1 MDFAY
6 SGNIQQSRSDEI
18 NRNIMAFY
26 RAELFLND
34 DYAIVLHN
42 VSLLTQKREPS
53 PRAHVLVRSVPAPKE
68 ATTSLADSSAFP
80 RNVTIPLGGIP
91 HSFYTGFAGVP
102 ESGLLFHSGTHVQLL
117 LTNYPRCLTDESLVL
132 SVASSVGSIE
142 IPIQFRYSPL
152 MEQICIRNFSL
163 ATSAYLYE
171 WGLRV
176 CVRRSMRVVILL
188 VLSMVVLFLCFLFTG
203 IRVNPFST
211 MEGKLLSLLLPE
223 GERGVY
229 YELNGSEG
237 IAVVSEGLKKSRM
250 ATVQGLSRNSGTK
263 IVESD
268 FVREEAKKVKEEA
281 KVKKELV
288 KESVKEEAK
297 PAKEPARPKKEE
309 KSLLETVVT
318 KNQKAEKAKLPSER
332 LEELAQRL
340 QKEERRKKKEKKE
353 KERRL
358 AEKKKEEEK
367 KEAEKPK
374 PVEVKESKPVEE
386 KSKEVKPVEEVKE
399 VKPVEVKSKSVEAVK
414 ESKPAPE
421 VKEVKP
427 VEVKEVKSETRVEAR
442 KDKDVTKEPT
452 ALDTTTEDKVGAK
465 AEDKPKE
472 DKPEPKKVEKKK
484 EKNHVEKPAKKP
496 LVPVTPSNEVAKP
509 ASNETPGETPMSPL
523 SVTPS
528 VVSVLEE
535 ASSRVQTKLPV
546 SPEPVKPVKQFFTAE
561 SPQPAPKSGIFP
573 AIRAEVKPPQPAKP
587 AKPAKSVQPAQPAQP
602 AVKPKEKKS
611 QSRSS
616 TPAAKVKAKQ
626 ASRSVSRQQKAVPDA
641 AQKTVP
647 ETTQPASEQPP
658 KPSVFAQRQ
667 DVDGFGNASA
677 FQPDYGMFDSSLLPN
692 AAWGNRGYT
701 RNHLMGEDFYP
712 SRGYD
717 RQMNYD
723 MNYAMGGLRDPVN
736 YNRSSLLGEM
746 NYGQLNGFDEYN
758 AFSNYTN
765 ILPQDTMRGMQNARS
780 YTPVGYDMP
789 LYNESRERSSAWLS
803 VGAGFD
809 EALNDSLYND
819 RLFNYDRMNDQM
831 MNDIDDLPSIVRDPD
846 AVVFPSS
853 RSSSAVRAPSRMSE
867 GTPGFGG
874 SDCGV

>member
-68 ATTSLADSSAFP
+68 ATTSLADSSAVP

-223 GERGVY
+223 GDRGVY

-374 PVEVKESKPVEE
+374 PVEVTESKPVEE

-496 LVPVTPSNEVAKP
+496 LVPVTPSNEVVKP

-587 AKPAKSVQPAQPAQP
+587 AQPTQPV
-602 AVKPKEKKS
+602 VKPKEKKN

-626 ASRSVSRQQKAVPDA
+626 ASRSASRQQKAVPDA

-780 YTPVGYDMP
+780 YTPVGYDMS
-789 LYNESRERSSAWLS
+789 LYNEARERSSAWLS

-853 RSSSAVRAPSRMSE
+853 RSGSAVRAPSRMSE

>member
-68 ATTSLADSSAFP
+68 ATTSLADSSAVP

-171 WGLRV
+171 WGLRA

-223 GERGVY
+223 GDRGVY

-268 FVREEAKKVKEEA
+268 FVREEA

-386 KSKEVKPVEEVKE
+386 KSK
-399 VKPVEVKSKSVEAVK
+399 SVEAVK

-472 DKPEPKKVEKKK
+472 DKPEPKKVEKK

-496 LVPVTPSNEVAKP
+496 LVPVTPSNEVVKP

-546 SPEPVKPVKQFFTAE
+546 SPEPVKPVKQFFAAE

-587 AKPAKSVQPAQPAQP
+587 AQPTQPV
-602 AVKPKEKKS
+602 VKPKEKKN

-626 ASRSVSRQQKAVPDA
+626 ASRSASRQQKAVPDA

-789 LYNESRERSSAWLS
+789 LYNEARERSSAWLS

-853 RSSSAVRAPSRMSE
+853 RSGSAVRAPSRMSE

>member
-68 ATTSLADSSAFP
+68 ATTSLADSSAVP

-171 WGLRV
+171 WGLRA

-223 GERGVY
+223 GDRGVY

-237 IAVVSEGLKKSRM
+237 IAAVSEGLKKSRM

-297 PAKEPARPKKEE
+297 PVKEPVKAKKEVE

-358 AEKKKEEEK
+358 AEKKKEE
-367 KEAEKPK
+367 KP
-374 PVEVKESKPVEE
+374 KESKA
-386 KSKEVKPVEEVKE
+386 VEEVKE
-399 VKPVEVKSKSVEAVK
+399 VKPMEEKSKPEEVKESKPMEEK
-414 ESKPAPE
+414 SKPAPE
-421 VKEVKP
+421 VKEVK
-427 VEVKEVKSETRVEAR
+427 KSETRVEAR
-442 KDKDVTKEPT
+442 KDKDVAK
-452 ALDTTTEDKVGAK
+452 DTTDDKAETK
-465 AEDKPKE
+465 TEDKPKE

-496 LVPVTPSNEVAKP
+496 LVPVTPSNEVVKP

-546 SPEPVKPVKQFFTAE
+546 SPEPAKPVKQFFTAE
-561 SPQPAPKSGIFP
+561 SPQAAPKSGIFP
-573 AIRAEVKPPQPAKP
+573 AICAEVKPTQPTQSV
-587 AKPAKSVQPAQPAQP
+587 KPAKSVQPAQPTQP
-602 AVKPKEKKS
+602 VVKPKEKKS

-626 ASRSVSRQQKAVPDA
+626 ASRSTSRQQKAVPDA
-641 AQKTVP
+641 VQKPVS
-647 ETTQPASEQPP
+647 EATQPASEQPP

-789 LYNESRERSSAWLS
+789 LYNEARERSSAWLS

-853 RSSSAVRAPSRMSE
+853 RSGSAVRAPSRMSE

>member
-68 ATTSLADSSAFP
+68 ATTSLADSSAVP

-171 WGLRV
+171 WGLRA

-223 GERGVY
+223 GDRGVY

-297 PAKEPARPKKEE
+297 PVKEPVKAKKEVE

-358 AEKKKEEEK
+358 AEKKKEE
-367 KEAEKPK
+367 KPK
-374 PVEVKESKPVEE
+374 ESKAVEEVKESKPMEE
-386 KSKEVKPVEEVKE
+386 K
-399 VKPVEVKSKSVEAVK
+399 
-414 ESKPAPE
+414 SKPAPE
-421 VKEVKP
+421 VKEVK
-427 VEVKEVKSETRVEAR
+427 KSETRVEAR
-442 KDKDVTKEPT
+442 KDKDVAK
-452 ALDTTTEDKVGAK
+452 DTTDDKAETK
-465 AEDKPKE
+465 TEDKPKE

-484 EKNHVEKPAKKP
+484 EKSHVEKPAKKP
-496 LVPVTPSNEVAKP
+496 LVPVTPSNEVVKP

-535 ASSRVQTKLPV
+535 ASSRVQTKLPA
-546 SPEPVKPVKQFFTAE
+546 SPEPTKSVKQFFTAE
-561 SPQPAPKSGIFP
+561 SPQAAPKSGIFP
-573 AIRAEVKPPQPAKP
+573 AICAEVKPTQPTQSV
-587 AKPAKSVQPAQPAQP
+587 KPAKSVQPAQPTQP
-602 AVKPKEKKS
+602 VVKPKEKKS

-626 ASRSVSRQQKAVPDA
+626 ASRSTSRQQKAVPDA
-641 AQKTVP
+641 VQKPVS
-647 ETTQPASEQPP
+647 EATQPASEQPP

-789 LYNESRERSSAWLS
+789 LYNEARERSSAWLS

-853 RSSSAVRAPSRMSE
+853 RSGSAVRAPSRMSE

>member
-68 ATTSLADSSAFP
+68 ATTSLADSSAVP

-223 GERGVY
+223 GDRGVY

-374 PVEVKESKPVEE
+374 PVEVTESKPVEE

-442 KDKDVTKEPT
+442 KDKDVAK
-452 ALDTTTEDKVGAK
+452 DTTDDKAETK
-465 AEDKPKE
+465 TEDKPKE

-484 EKNHVEKPAKKP
+484 EKDHVEKPAKKP
-496 LVPVTPSNEVAKP
+496 LVPVTPSNEVVKP

-587 AKPAKSVQPAQPAQP
+587 AQPTQPV
-602 AVKPKEKKS
+602 VKPKEKKN

-626 ASRSVSRQQKAVPDA
+626 ASRSASRQQKAVPDA

-780 YTPVGYDMP
+780 YTPVGYDMS
-789 LYNESRERSSAWLS
+789 LYNEARERSSAWLS

-853 RSSSAVRAPSRMSE
+853 RSGSAVRAPSRMSE

>member
-68 ATTSLADSSAFP
+68 ATSSLADSSAIP

-223 GERGVY
+223 GDRGVY

-297 PAKEPARPKKEE
+297 PVKEPVKAKKEVE

-358 AEKKKEEEK
+358 AEKKKEE
-367 KEAEKPK
+367 KP
-374 PVEVKESKPVEE
+374 KESKA
-386 KSKEVKPVEEVKE
+386 VEEVKE
-399 VKPVEVKSKSVEAVK
+399 VKPMEEKSKPEEVKESKPMEEK
-414 ESKPAPE
+414 SKPAPE
-421 VKEVKP
+421 VKEVK
-427 VEVKEVKSETRVEAR
+427 KSETRVEAR
-442 KDKDVTKEPT
+442 KDKDVAK
-452 ALDTTTEDKVGAK
+452 DTTDDKAETK
-465 AEDKPKE
+465 TEDKPKE

-484 EKNHVEKPAKKP
+484 EKSHVEKPAKKP
-496 LVPVTPSNEVAKP
+496 LVPVTPSNEVVKP

-561 SPQPAPKSGIFP
+561 SPQAAPKSGIFP
-573 AIRAEVKPPQPAKP
+573 AICAEVKPTQPTQSV
-587 AKPAKSVQPAQPAQP
+587 KPAKSVQPAQPTQP
-602 AVKPKEKKS
+602 VVKPKEKKS

-626 ASRSVSRQQKAVPDA
+626 ASRSTSRQQKAVPDA
-641 AQKTVP
+641 VQKPVS
-647 ETTQPASEQPP
+647 EATQPASEQPP

-789 LYNESRERSSAWLS
+789 LYNEARERSSAWLS

-853 RSSSAVRAPSRMSE
+853 RSGSAVRAPSRMSE

>member
-1 MDFAY
+1 MRVDFAY

-18 NRNIMAFY
+18 NRSIMAFY

-68 ATTSLADSSAFP
+68 ASTSLADSSAVP

-171 WGLRV
+171 WGLRA

-223 GERGVY
+223 GDRGVY

-268 FVREEAKKVKEEA
+268 FAREEAKKESV

-288 KESVKEEAK
+288 KEEAK
-297 PAKEPARPKKEE
+297 PVKEPVKAKKEVE

-427 VEVKEVKSETRVEAR
+427 VEVKEVKKSETRVEAR
-442 KDKDVTKEPT
+442 KDKDVAKEPT
-452 ALDTTTEDKVGAK
+452 PLDTTTEDKVGAK

-484 EKNHVEKPAKKP
+484 EKSHVEKPAKKP
-496 LVPVTPSNEVAKP
+496 LVPVTPSNEVVKP

-546 SPEPVKPVKQFFTAE
+546 SPEPAKPVKQFFTAE
-561 SPQPAPKSGIFP
+561 SPQAAPKSGIFP
-573 AIRAEVKPPQPAKP
+573 AICAEVKPTQPTQSV
-587 AKPAKSVQPAQPAQP
+587 KPAKSVQPAQPAQP
-602 AVKPKEKKS
+602 VVKPKEKKN

-626 ASRSVSRQQKAVPDA
+626 ASRSASRQQKAVPDA

-831 MNDIDDLPSIVRDPD
+831 MNDLDDLPSIVRDPD

-853 RSSSAVRAPSRMSE
+853 RSGSAVRAPSRMSE

>member
-68 ATTSLADSSAFP
+68 ASTSLADSSAVP

-171 WGLRV
+171 WGLRA

-268 FVREEAKKVKEEA
+268 FAKEEAKKESV

-288 KESVKEEAK
+288 KEEAK
-297 PAKEPARPKKEE
+297 PVKEPVKAKKEVE

-367 KEAEKPK
+367 KEAKPV
-374 PVEVKESKPVEE
+374 VEVKESKPVEE
-386 KSKEVKPVEEVKE
+386 KPKAVEAKESKPVEEKPKESKPVEEKVKPEEVKE
-399 VKPVEVKSKSVEAVK
+399 VKPVEEKSKPVV
-414 ESKPAPE
+414 E
-421 VKEVKP
+421 VKEVK
-427 VEVKEVKSETRVEAR
+427 KSETRVEAR
-442 KDKDVTKEPT
+442 KDKDVAKEPT
-452 ALDTTTEDKVGAK
+452 PLDTTDDKAETK

-484 EKNHVEKPAKKP
+484 EKSHVEKPAKKP

-509 ASNETPGETPMSPL
+509 ASNETPDETPMSPL

-546 SPEPVKPVKQFFTAE
+546 SPEPAKPVKQFFTAE

-587 AKPAKSVQPAQPAQP
+587 AQPTQPV
-602 AVKPKEKKS
+602 VKPKEKKS

-626 ASRSVSRQQKAVPDA
+626 ASRSTSRQQKAVPDA
-641 AQKTVP
+641 VQKPVP
-647 ETTQPASEQPP
+647 EVTQPASEQPP
-658 KPSVFAQRQ
+658 KPSVFAQHQ
-667 DVDGFGNASA
+667 DADGFGNASA

-758 AFSNYTN
+758 AFSNYTS

-789 LYNESRERSSAWLS
+789 LYNEARERSSAWLS

-853 RSSSAVRAPSRMSE
+853 RSGSAVRAPSRMSE

>member
-1 MDFAY
+1 
-6 SGNIQQSRSDEI
+6 
-18 NRNIMAFY
+18 
-26 RAELFLND
+26 
-34 DYAIVLHN
+34 
-42 VSLLTQKREPS
+42 
-53 PRAHVLVRSVPAPKE
+53 
-68 ATTSLADSSAFP
+68 
-80 RNVTIPLGGIP
+80 
-91 HSFYTGFAGVP
+91 
-102 ESGLLFHSGTHVQLL
+102 
-117 LTNYPRCLTDESLVL
+117 
-132 SVASSVGSIE
+132 
-142 IPIQFRYSPL
+142 
-152 MEQICIRNFSL
+152 
-163 ATSAYLYE
+163 
-171 WGLRV
+171 
-176 CVRRSMRVVILL
+176 
-188 VLSMVVLFLCFLFTG
+188 
-203 IRVNPFST
+203 
-211 MEGKLLSLLLPE
+211 
-223 GERGVY
+223 
-229 YELNGSEG
+229 
-237 IAVVSEGLKKSRM
+237 
-250 ATVQGLSRNSGTK
+250 
-263 IVESD
+263 
-268 FVREEAKKVKEEA
+268 
-281 KVKKELV
+281 
-288 KESVKEEAK
+288 
-297 PAKEPARPKKEE
+297 
-309 KSLLETVVT
+309 
-318 KNQKAEKAKLPSER
+318 
-332 LEELAQRL
+332 
-340 QKEERRKKKEKKE
+340 
-353 KERRL
+353 
-358 AEKKKEEEK
+358 
-367 KEAEKPK
+367 
-374 PVEVKESKPVEE
+374 
-386 KSKEVKPVEEVKE
+386 
-399 VKPVEVKSKSVEAVK
+399 
-414 ESKPAPE
+414 
-421 VKEVKP
+421 
-427 VEVKEVKSETRVEAR
+427 
-442 KDKDVTKEPT
+442 
-452 ALDTTTEDKVGAK
+452 
-465 AEDKPKE
+465 
-472 DKPEPKKVEKKK
+472 
-484 EKNHVEKPAKKP
+484 
-496 LVPVTPSNEVAKP
+496 
-509 ASNETPGETPMSPL
+509 MSPL

-573 AIRAEVKPPQPAKP
+573 AICAEVKPTQPTQSV
-587 AKPAKSVQPAQPAQP
+587 KPAKSVQPAQPTQP
-602 AVKPKEKKS
+602 VVKPKEKKS

-626 ASRSVSRQQKAVPDA
+626 ASRSTSRQQKAVPDA
-641 AQKTVP
+641 VQKPVS
-647 ETTQPASEQPP
+647 EATQPASEQPP

-789 LYNESRERSSAWLS
+789 LYNEARERSSAWLS

-853 RSSSAVRAPSRMSE
+853 RSGSAVRAPSRMSE

>member
-68 ATTSLADSSAFP
+68 ATSSLADSSAIP

-171 WGLRV
+171 WGLRA

-223 GERGVY
+223 GDRGVY

-288 KESVKEEAK
+288 KESMKEEAK

-358 AEKKKEEEK
+358 AEKKKEE
-367 KEAEKPK
+367 KP
-374 PVEVKESKPVEE
+374 KESKA
-386 KSKEVKPVEEVKE
+386 VEEVKE
-399 VKPVEVKSKSVEAVK
+399 VKPMEEKSKPEEVKESKPMEEK
-414 ESKPAPE
+414 SKPAPE
-421 VKEVKP
+421 VKEVK
-427 VEVKEVKSETRVEAR
+427 KSETRVEAR
-442 KDKDVTKEPT
+442 KDKDVAK
-452 ALDTTTEDKVGAK
+452 DTTDDKAETK
-465 AEDKPKE
+465 TEDKPKE

-484 EKNHVEKPAKKP
+484 EKSHVEKPAKKP
-496 LVPVTPSNEVAKP
+496 LVPVTPSNEVVKP

-546 SPEPVKPVKQFFTAE
+546 SPEPVKPVKQFFAAE

-587 AKPAKSVQPAQPAQP
+587 AQPTQPV
-602 AVKPKEKKS
+602 VKPKEKKN

-626 ASRSVSRQQKAVPDA
+626 ASRSTSRQQKAVPDA
-641 AQKTVP
+641 VQKPVP
-647 ETTQPASEQPP
+647 EVTQPASEQPP

-667 DVDGFGNASA
+667 DADGFGNASA

-692 AAWGNRGYT
+692 TAWGNRGYT

-789 LYNESRERSSAWLS
+789 LYNEARERSSAWLS

>member
-68 ATTSLADSSAFP
+68 AASSLADSSAIP

-171 WGLRV
+171 WGLRA

-223 GERGVY
+223 GDRGVY

-288 KESVKEEAK
+288 KEEAK
-297 PAKEPARPKKEE
+297 PVKEPVKAKKEE

-367 KEAEKPK
+367 KEAK
-374 PVEVKESKPVEE
+374 PVVEAKEVKPVEE
-386 KSKEVKPVEEVKE
+386 KPKESKAVEEVKE
-399 VKPVEVKSKSVEAVK
+399 VKPMEEKSKPEEVKESKPMEEK
-414 ESKPAPE
+414 SKPAPE
-421 VKEVKP
+421 VKEVK
-427 VEVKEVKSETRVEAR
+427 KSETRVEAR
-442 KDKDVTKEPT
+442 KDKDVAK
-452 ALDTTTEDKVGAK
+452 DTTDDKAETK
-465 AEDKPKE
+465 TEDKPKE

-535 ASSRVQTKLPV
+535 ASSRVQTKLPA
-546 SPEPVKPVKQFFTAE
+546 SPEPAKPVKQFFTAE
-561 SPQPAPKSGIFP
+561 SPQAAPKSGIFP
-573 AIRAEVKPPQPAKP
+573 AIRAEVKPTQPTQPATPAKP
-587 AKPAKSVQPAQPAQP
+587 VQPSQPAQP

-626 ASRSVSRQQKAVPDA
+626 ASRSTSRQQKAVPDA
-641 AQKTVP
+641 VQKPVS
-647 ETTQPASEQPP
+647 EATQPASEQPP

-789 LYNESRERSSAWLS
+789 LYNEARERSSAWLS

-853 RSSSAVRAPSRMSE
+853 RSGSAVRAPSRMSE

>member
-68 ATTSLADSSAFP
+68 ATTSLADSSAVP

-268 FVREEAKKVKEEA
+268 FA
-281 KVKKELV
+281 
-288 KESVKEEAK
+288 KEEAK
-297 PAKEPARPKKEE
+297 PVKEPAKVKKEE

-358 AEKKKEEEK
+358 AEKKKEE
-367 KEAEKPK
+367 KP
-374 PVEVKESKPVEE
+374 KESKA
-386 KSKEVKPVEEVKE
+386 VEEVKE
-399 VKPVEVKSKSVEAVK
+399 VKPMEEKSKPEEVKESKPMEEK
-414 ESKPAPE
+414 SKPAPE
-421 VKEVKP
+421 VKEVK
-427 VEVKEVKSETRVEAR
+427 KSETRVEAR
-442 KDKDVTKEPT
+442 KDKDVAK
-452 ALDTTTEDKVGAK
+452 DTTDDKAETK
-465 AEDKPKE
+465 TEDKPKE

-484 EKNHVEKPAKKP
+484 EKSHVEKPAKKP
-496 LVPVTPSNEVAKP
+496 LVPVTPSNEVVKP

-535 ASSRVQTKLPV
+535 ASSRVQTKLPA

-561 SPQPAPKSGIFP
+561 SPQAAPKSGIFP
-573 AIRAEVKPPQPAKP
+573 AIRAEVKPTQPTQP

-626 ASRSVSRQQKAVPDA
+626 ASRSTSRQQKAVPDA
-641 AQKTVP
+641 VQKPVP
-647 ETTQPASEQPP
+647 EVTQPASEQPP
-658 KPSVFAQRQ
+658 KPSVFAQHQ
-667 DVDGFGNASA
+667 DADGFGNASA

-789 LYNESRERSSAWLS
+789 LYNEARERSSAWLS

-853 RSSSAVRAPSRMSE
+853 RSGSAVRAPSRMSE

>member
-68 ATTSLADSSAFP
+68 ATTSLADSSAVP

-268 FVREEAKKVKEEA
+268 FAKEEA
-281 KVKKELV
+281 KKELV

-297 PAKEPARPKKEE
+297 PVKEPVKAKKEVE

-374 PVEVKESKPVEE
+374 PVEVKEVKPVEE
-386 KSKEVKPVEEVKE
+386 KPKESKAVEEVKE
-399 VKPVEVKSKSVEAVK
+399 VKPMEEKSKPEEVKESKPMEEK
-414 ESKPAPE
+414 SKPAPE
-421 VKEVKP
+421 VKEVK
-427 VEVKEVKSETRVEAR
+427 KSETRVEAR
-442 KDKDVTKEPT
+442 KDKDVAK
-452 ALDTTTEDKVGAK
+452 DTTDDKAETK
-465 AEDKPKE
+465 TEDKPKE

-496 LVPVTPSNEVAKP
+496 LVPVTPSNEVVKP

-535 ASSRVQTKLPV
+535 ASSRVQTKLPA

-573 AIRAEVKPPQPAKP
+573 AIRAEVKPTQPTQSV
-587 AKPAKSVQPAQPAQP
+587 KPAKSVQPAQPTQP
-602 AVKPKEKKS
+602 VVKPKEKKS

-626 ASRSVSRQQKAVPDA
+626 ASRSTSRQQKAVPDA
-641 AQKTVP
+641 VQKPVS
-647 ETTQPASEQPP
+647 EATQPASEQPP
-658 KPSVFAQRQ
+658 KPSVFAQHQ
-667 DVDGFGNASA
+667 DADGFGNASA

-692 AAWGNRGYT
+692 TAWGNRGYT

>member
-1 MDFAY
+1 MRVDFAY

-68 ATTSLADSSAFP
+68 AASSLADSSAIP

-171 WGLRV
+171 WGLRA

-223 GERGVY
+223 GDRGVY

-288 KESVKEEAK
+288 KEEAK
-297 PAKEPARPKKEE
+297 PVKEPVKAKKEE

-367 KEAEKPK
+367 KEAK
-374 PVEVKESKPVEE
+374 PVVEAKEVKPVEE
-386 KSKEVKPVEEVKE
+386 KPKESKAVEEVKE
-399 VKPVEVKSKSVEAVK
+399 VKPMEEKSKPEEVKESKPMEEK
-414 ESKPAPE
+414 SKPAPE
-421 VKEVKP
+421 VKEVK
-427 VEVKEVKSETRVEAR
+427 KSETRVEAR
-442 KDKDVTKEPT
+442 KDKDVAK
-452 ALDTTTEDKVGAK
+452 DTTDDKAETK
-465 AEDKPKE
+465 TEDKPKE

-535 ASSRVQTKLPV
+535 ASSRVQTKLPA
-546 SPEPVKPVKQFFTAE
+546 SPEPAKPVKQFFTAE
-561 SPQPAPKSGIFP
+561 SPQAAPKSGIFP
-573 AIRAEVKPPQPAKP
+573 AIRAEVKPTQPTQPATPAKP
-587 AKPAKSVQPAQPAQP
+587 VQPSQPAQP

-626 ASRSVSRQQKAVPDA
+626 ASRSTSRQQKAVPDA
-641 AQKTVP
+641 VQKPVS
-647 ETTQPASEQPP
+647 EATQPASEQPP

-789 LYNESRERSSAWLS
+789 LYNEARERSSAWLS

-853 RSSSAVRAPSRMSE
+853 RSGSAVRAE

>member
-68 ATTSLADSSAFP
+68 ATTSLADSSAVP

-171 WGLRV
+171 WGLRA

-188 VLSMVVLFLCFLFTG
+188 VLSMVVLFLCFLFAG

-223 GERGVY
+223 GDRGVY

-427 VEVKEVKSETRVEAR
+427 VEVKEVKSEGVLSITHAPHA
-442 KDKDVTKEPT
+442 DS
-452 ALDTTTEDKVGAK
+452 GF
-465 AEDKPKE
+465 
-472 DKPEPKKVEKKK
+472 
-484 EKNHVEKPAKKP
+484 
-496 LVPVTPSNEVAKP
+496 
-509 ASNETPGETPMSPL
+509 SP
-523 SVTPS
+523 
-528 VVSVLEE
+528 
-535 ASSRVQTKLPV
+535 
-546 SPEPVKPVKQFFTAE
+546 
-561 SPQPAPKSGIFP
+561 
-573 AIRAEVKPPQPAKP
+573 
-587 AKPAKSVQPAQPAQP
+587 
-602 AVKPKEKKS
+602 
-611 QSRSS
+611 
-616 TPAAKVKAKQ
+616 
-626 ASRSVSRQQKAVPDA
+626 
-641 AQKTVP
+641 
-647 ETTQPASEQPP
+647 
-658 KPSVFAQRQ
+658 
-667 DVDGFGNASA
+667 
-677 FQPDYGMFDSSLLPN
+677 DS
-692 AAWGNRGYT
+692 
-701 RNHLMGEDFYP
+701 
-712 SRGYD
+712 
-717 RQMNYD
+717 
-723 MNYAMGGLRDPVN
+723 
-736 YNRSSLLGEM
+736 
-746 NYGQLNGFDEYN
+746 
-758 AFSNYTN
+758 
-765 ILPQDTMRGMQNARS
+765 
-780 YTPVGYDMP
+780 
-789 LYNESRERSSAWLS
+789 
-803 VGAGFD
+803 
-809 EALNDSLYND
+809 
-819 RLFNYDRMNDQM
+819 
-831 MNDIDDLPSIVRDPD
+831 
-846 AVVFPSS
+846 
-853 RSSSAVRAPSRMSE
+853 
-867 GTPGFGG
+867 
-874 SDCGV
+874 

>member
-6 SGNIQQSRSDEI
+6 SGNIQQSRSEEI

-68 ATTSLADSSAFP
+68 TASSLADSSAIP

-171 WGLRV
+171 WGLRA

-237 IAVVSEGLKKSRM
+237 IAVVSEGLKKSRV

-268 FVREEAKKVKEEA
+268 FAKEEAKKESV

-288 KESVKEEAK
+288 KEEAK
-297 PAKEPARPKKEE
+297 PVKEPVKAKKEVE

-367 KEAEKPK
+367 KEAKPVVEVKEVKPVEEKPK
-374 PVEVKESKPVEE
+374 AVEAKESKPVEE
-386 KSKEVKPVEEVKE
+386 KVKPEEVKE
-399 VKPVEVKSKSVEAVK
+399 VKPVEEKSKPVV
-414 ESKPAPE
+414 E
-421 VKEVKP
+421 VKEVK
-427 VEVKEVKSETRVEAR
+427 KSETRVEAR
-442 KDKDVTKEPT
+442 KDKDVAKEPT
-452 ALDTTTEDKVGAK
+452 PLDTTDDKAETK

-496 LVPVTPSNEVAKP
+496 LVPVTPSNEVVKP

-587 AKPAKSVQPAQPAQP
+587 AQPTQPV
-602 AVKPKEKKS
+602 VKPKEKKN

-626 ASRSVSRQQKAVPDA
+626 ASRSASRQQKAVPDA

-712 SRGYD
+712 SGGYD

-789 LYNESRERSSAWLS
+789 LYNEARERSSAWLS

-831 MNDIDDLPSIVRDPD
+831 MNDLDDLPSIVRDPD

-853 RSSSAVRAPSRMSE
+853 RSGSAVRAPSRMSE

>member
-68 ATTSLADSSAFP
+68 ATTSLADSSAVP

-171 WGLRV
+171 WGLRA

-223 GERGVY
+223 GDRGVY

-281 KVKKELV
+281 KVKKELVKESV

-367 KEAEKPK
+367 EAEKPK

-386 KSKEVKPVEEVKE
+386 KSKEVKPVE
-399 VKPVEVKSKSVEAVK
+399 
-414 ESKPAPE
+414 E

-472 DKPEPKKVEKKK
+472 DKPEPKKVEKK

-496 LVPVTPSNEVAKP
+496 LVPVTPSNEVVKP

-587 AKPAKSVQPAQPAQP
+587 AQPTQPV
-602 AVKPKEKKS
+602 VKPKEKKN

-780 YTPVGYDMP
+780 YTPVGYDMS
-789 LYNESRERSSAWLS
+789 LYNEARERSSAWLS

-853 RSSSAVRAPSRMSE
+853 RSGSAVRAPSRMSE